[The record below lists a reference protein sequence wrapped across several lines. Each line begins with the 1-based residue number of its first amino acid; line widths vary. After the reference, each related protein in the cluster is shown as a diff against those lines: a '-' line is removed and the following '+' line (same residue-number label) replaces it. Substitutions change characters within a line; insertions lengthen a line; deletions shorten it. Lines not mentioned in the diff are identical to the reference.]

1 MSGLFQTGA
10 YTFNSGVR
18 SPIKLECDKLSD
30 SEIET
35 LALIGAH
42 QVCHFGVI
50 VPVPKGK
57 SDSPIDNAKR
67 LAEALAPYARSSC
80 PTILIVDDVWTTGGS
95 MEACRIDRHSSEH
108 RCVVG
113 WVAFAYQKPAPWVT
127 AGLIVSPTVGL
138 FRPPL
143 NQR

>member
-1 MSGLFQTGA
+1 MSGLFQTGC
-10 YTFNSGVR
+10 YTFNSGIK
-18 SPIKLECDKLSD
+18 SPIKVECDKLLD
-30 SEIET
+30 SCIDT

-42 QVCHFGVI
+42 QICHFGKI
-50 VPVPKGK
+50 ISVPKGK

-67 LAEALAPYARSSC
+67 LADALQPYARPSC

-95 MEACRIDRHSSEH
+95 MEACRVDLHSASQ

-143 NQR
+143 RR